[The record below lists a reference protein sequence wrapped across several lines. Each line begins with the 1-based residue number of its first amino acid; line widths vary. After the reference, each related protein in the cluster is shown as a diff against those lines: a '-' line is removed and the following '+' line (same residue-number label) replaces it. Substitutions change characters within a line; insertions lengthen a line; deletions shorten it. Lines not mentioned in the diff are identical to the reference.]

1 MMMMLTMLVLCQRV
15 IIVDNPAAL
24 QVMVPPVGD
33 ILDVLY
39 ANAQFSRLVSFL
51 KAINFAEAF
60 QSDEIVTF
68 FAPTNEVI
76 SFSFTHKQKSLA
88 TAQIL

>member
-1 MMMMLTMLVLCQRV
+1 MLT
-15 IIVDNPAAL
+15 PA
-24 QVMVPPVGD
+24 GD

-39 ANAQFSRLVSFL
+39 AHTQFSRLISFL

-76 SFSFTHKQKSLA
+76 SFLPCDCE
-88 TAQIL
+88 